1 MFKIKIVISIF
12 IFSTLLVITSLI
24 KNQTRII
31 EKNIDQI
38 DKRITYLKKDLYE
51 TELDFFYLSSP
62 EILSQKIKSF
72 VSTDYYPIDISRIYL
87 NYQDFLNSRQKMT
100 TLKQNEKKTEKK

>member
-38 DKRITYLKKDLYE
+38 DKRITYLKKDLYRIQALE
-51 TELDFFYLSSP
+51 IYEKEFQIILFPSFIQGIFYS
-62 EILSQKIKSF
+62 
-72 VSTDYYPIDISRIYL
+72 YYYYYSNFYSNLYSYI
-87 NYQDFLNSRQKMT
+87 
-100 TLKQNEKKTEKK
+100 